1 MASTETASPAAA
13 AGPSSRR
20 AMVVDVA
27 YSRLEVA
34 GRPGLRIG
42 PLVES
47 INSPYV
53 VVNGVR
59 RPAREAWTAVFAD
72 ALTGADPQAITLAH
86 PTAWGTL
93 RTSLL
98 TEAIR
103 TAVDDR
109 VALSVVPRA
118 VAIAQAHMESS
129 AQMCVV
135 AECHDGRLDVH
146 QLTRDAGHWSVT
158 ATSVF
163 DETLDDDEAADA
175 LEPLVGDAVEAI
187 LVDGDNRD
195 RVAAT
200 LGLFDEHTPTG
211 RIAAVERVLLHRH
224 GGTRQPAPPLTSAPV
239 GSAAPRSRAQT
250 VAIVTA
256 ASAVLVAVLV
266 AVIVVAPWRTD
277 TDDAQRLADTA
288 RADRTTG
295 DTPTPA
301 GVTADVG
308 RVSVTVPAGWRRT
321 SDPADDDGAVPFTTF
336 AARSDD
342 RRIILVQNSV
352 RSDSTID
359 TVAVSLRNRLDQ
371 RGTDVV
377 TEFSPRTRYGD
388 RDVIGYRETPVS
400 GGQIRWYVVVES
412 ALQVSVGCQDGGQ
425 GQSVDAECLAAV
437 RSVAIAP

>member
-1 MASTETASPAAA
+1 MASTVTVPRGDA
-13 AGPSSRR
+13 AGRSSRR
-20 AMVVDVA
+20 AAVVDIA
-27 YSRLEVA
+27 YSRLEVT

-42 PLVES
+42 ALVDA
-47 INSPYV
+47 INSDHV
-53 VVNGVR
+53 VSDGVVR
-59 RPAREAWTAVFAD
+59 SAREAWTAAFAD
-72 ALTGADPQAITLAH
+72 VLTGSDAPEITLAH
-86 PTAWGTL
+86 PSAWGTL

-98 TEAIR
+98 AESIGMAVGDGVAI
-103 TAVDDR
+103 T
-109 VALSVVPRA
+109 LIPRA
-118 VAIAQAHMESS
+118 VAIAESHMEAS

-135 AECHDGRLDVH
+135 TECHDGRLDVH
-146 QLTRDAGHWSVT
+146 RLTRDASHWSIA

-163 DETLDDDEAADA
+163 DETLDDEEAADV

-195 RVAAT
+195 RVATT
-200 LGLFDEHTPTG
+200 LRLLEDHTPTG
-211 RIAAVERVLLHRH
+211 RIAAVERILLHRY
-224 GGTRQPAPPLTSAPV
+224 GGTRLPAPPLACAPV
-239 GSAAPRSRAQT
+239 GSVTPRSRTKTAVV
-250 VAIVTA
+250 VAGAT
-256 ASAVLVAVLV
+256 AVLIAVVAGV
-266 AVIVVAPWRTD
+266 VIAPWRAD
-277 TDDAQRLADTA
+277 TDDERQAADT
-288 RADRTTG
+288 TTS
-295 DTPTPA
+295 PP

-308 RVSVTVPAGWRRT
+308 RVSMSVPAGWRRT
-321 SDPADDDGAVPFTTF
+321 SDPVDDDGAVPFTTF

-352 RSDSTID
+352 RTDSTLD

-371 RGTDVV
+371 RGSDVV

-425 GQSVDAECLAAV
+425 GQSVDTDCLAAV

>member
-1 MASTETASPAAA
+1 MVLAETASRTAEVGSSSLRAA
-13 AGPSSRR
+13 
-20 AMVVDVA
+20 VVDIA

-42 PLVES
+42 TLVES

-59 RPAREAWTAVFAD
+59 RPARDAWATVFAD
-72 ALTGADPQAITLAH
+72 VLTGTTPQAITLTH
-86 PTAWGTL
+86 PTAWGIL

-98 TEAIR
+98 TGAIETVVADGVAV
-103 TAVDDR
+103 TA
-109 VALSVVPRA
+109 VPRA
-118 VAIAQAHMESS
+118 VAIAQSHMESS
-129 AQMCVV
+129 AQVCVV

-146 QLTRDAGHWSVT
+146 QMTHDVDGWSVAT
-158 ATSVF
+158 TSVF
-163 DETLDDDEAADA
+163 DESPTDDDATDL
-175 LEPLVGDAVEAI
+175 LEPIVGDAVEAI

-200 LGLFDEHTPTG
+200 LRLFEDHTPTG
-211 RIAAVERVLLHRH
+211 RIAAVERILLHRH
-224 GGTRQPAPPLTSAPV
+224 GGTRLPAPPVGSAPI
-239 GSAAPRSRAQT
+239 GSAAPRSRVRTA
-250 VAIVTA
+250 AIVSA
-256 ASAVLVAVLV
+256 AAAVVVGLVVAVLL
-266 AVIVVAPWRTD
+266 VAPWRTD
-277 TDDAQRLADTA
+277 GDGSPRVVDATGAEA
-288 RADRTTG
+288 TTG
-295 DTPTPA
+295 GSPTPI

-308 RVSVTVPAGWRRT
+308 RVSVLVPEGWRRT
-321 SDPADDDGAVPFTTF
+321 SDPVDDDGAVPFTTF

-352 RSDSTID
+352 RSGSTLD